1 MSICRS
7 SSRHDRTIARMSSS
21 DSFEKATMTR
31 STSSSRTIS
40 GSCVRRAEEGQVLEI
55 DARLAGLGVDE
66 ADEIEAV
73 LRVLEQLA
81 RDELADVAGA
91 DDDGVLEVEDAP
103 PADRPGGAAADRDED
118 ERRDAE
124 ERELAQLRIRE
135 AERPERQ
142 RDQPDAAV
150 AIRCRTPT
158 TSSMRRMVGA
168 LLVSLVEP
176 VQLRQDDPERQAGQE
191 HQQLLR
197 VRRAVEDA
205 AGVEG
210 RDQEERQRQA
220 GEVGEE
226 QHAPDEP
233 AAPLV
238 RQLGAALL
246 EDRARAPVD
255 GVEETPLE
263 RRRESRVAMR
273 FRRPS
278 LCRHQLP
285 PIEHV
290 LPHETASPQGPRLLF
305 EPYSAPL
312 GPSRPDRETSS
323 PDRALA
329 FWRGT
334 GQEPRRH
341 ARDDDVGCDV
351 ARDDRAGPDQRA
363 GADLDPAEDHG
374 PRADRRARVPRSSAG
389 ASSRRP
395 SGAPRRPSSPAAA
408 CR

>member
-1 MSICRS
+1 MYAKSGAVSSSPRLAPTTSMLRLSSLADGVSRSGGSPISGRPSTVCTSTRGPTRSKRRGTMSICRS

-21 DSFEKATMTR
+21 DSFENDTMTR
-31 STSSSRTIS
+31 STSRSRTIS
-40 GSCVRRAEEGQVLEI
+40 GSCAGVPRRVRCSRSTRGF
-55 DARLAGLGVDE
+55 AGLGVDE

-81 RDELADVAGA
+81 RHQLADVARA

-142 RDQPDAAV
+142 RDQPHAGRDQVQDADDLV
-150 AIRCRTPT
+150 D
-158 TSSMRRMVGA
+158 RRMVGA

-220 GEVGEE
+220 GDVGEE

-246 EDRARAPVD
+246 EDGACASVHR
-255 GVEETPLE
+255 VEETPLE

-290 LPHETASPQGPRLLF
+290 LPHETAIPQGPRLLF
-305 EPYSAPL
+305 EPIRRLWAHP
-312 GPSRPDRETSS
+312 GQTGKPRP
-323 PDRALA
+323 P
-329 FWRGT
+329 T
-334 GQEPRRH
+334 GH
-341 ARDDDVGCDV
+341 
-351 ARDDRAGPDQRA
+351 
-363 GADLDPAEDHG
+363 
-374 PRADRRARVPRSSAG
+374 
-389 ASSRRP
+389 
-395 SGAPRRPSSPAAA
+395 
-408 CR
+408 